1 MYNSVLDLALIARDF
16 PVEQTKK
23 AFTNPPK
30 STPQPPDAPHV
41 RDKFPT
47 VLRLLFRGIIADYPD
62 RSIEIIEDLT
72 TVLDPVIENFEEGIE
87 LYLTQDRHVRADF
100 EITPQISK
108 LQTLEGVINELE
120 LRRSPLT
127 GTERLRTEQ
136 FLATAGVGEERRAEL
151 LGEVPDDDGG
161 DESEFSLAQ
170 LAAMPNEQLS
180 GLLASGR
187 ITIDEH
193 ISALEEKYGE
203 E

>member
-1 MYNSVLDLALIARDF
+1 
-16 PVEQTKK
+16 
-23 AFTNPPK
+23 
-30 STPQPPDAPHV
+30 
-41 RDKFPT
+41 

-62 RSIEIIEDLT
+62 RSIETIENLT

-100 EITPQISK
+100 EITPEISK

-120 LRRSPLT
+120 LRRSPVT
-127 GTERLRTEQ
+127 GRERLRTEH
-136 FLATAGVGEERRAEL
+136 FLATAGVGEERIAEL
-151 LGEVPDDDGG
+151 VGELPDDDDG
-161 DESEFSLAQ
+161 DESEFTLAQ

-193 ISALEEKYGE
+193 IAALEEKYGDE
-203 E
+203 D